1 MIGLKKIIL
10 LVLIAVMFGI
20 VTCERPVLAAGKI
33 ADVKIS
39 PDLKRVIV
47 KCEGRIDE
55 RVSASIVPI
64 FALSHRFRWSSLG
77 RCRTIYAS
85 WPGGRS

>member
-20 VTCERPVLAAGKI
+20 ATCERPVLAAGKI
-33 ADVKIS
+33 GDVKIS

-55 RVSASIVPI
+55 RVSASIYD
-64 FALSHRFRWSSLG
+64 LRSWS
-77 RCRTIYAS
+77 
-85 WPGGRS
+85 